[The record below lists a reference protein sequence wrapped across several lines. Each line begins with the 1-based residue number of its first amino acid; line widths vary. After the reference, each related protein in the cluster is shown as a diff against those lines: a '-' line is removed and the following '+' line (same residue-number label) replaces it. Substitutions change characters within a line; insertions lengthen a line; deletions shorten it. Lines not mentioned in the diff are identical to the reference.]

1 VGRNSGASLVRQGG
15 RANNIPAQ
23 GFMGVTMNPFMTE
36 QRGFILKKS
45 PCAESATQFFACEQ
59 TNRISGRRTTT
70 TMQRNSTGVSRCPS
84 RLPGGRDISLTRK
97 DRGFARSRL
106 SLFVI
111 SLLVMPI
118 LLGNP
123 IEVRGQNESSKGSL
137 FY

>member
-1 VGRNSGASLVRQGG
+1 MV
-15 RANNIPAQ
+15 
-23 GFMGVTMNPFMTE
+23 VTMNPFMTE

-45 PCAESATQFFACEQ
+45 PCAESATQFFACER

-97 DRGFARSRL
+97 DREFARSRL

>member
-1 VGRNSGASLVRQGG
+1 MGTPVAEWEATSQVM
-15 RANNIPAQ
+15 
-23 GFMGVTMNPFMTE
+23 GFMVATMNPFMME
-36 QRGFILKKS
+36 RRGFLT
-45 PCAESATQFFACEQ
+45 EGSARADFTPQFFACEQ

-97 DRGFARSRL
+97 DREFARSRL

>member
-1 VGRNSGASLVRQGG
+1 MGRNSGASLVRQGG

-23 GFMGVTMNPFMTE
+23 GFMGVTINPFMTE
-36 QRGFILKKS
+36 QRGFILKES
-45 PCAESATQFFACEQ
+45 SRAESATQFFACEQ

-97 DRGFARSRL
+97 NRELARSRL
-106 SLFVI
+106 SLFII